1 MPDAAQPAVAET
13 DAMNFADSAKA
24 SCMRKAET
32 FLPTASR
39 DNNASNS
46 SNASNAELSFKN
58 WGYRH
63 ASRRNFAVRGL
74 NLTIHAGQRVLLLGA
89 SGIGKSTIL
98 SGAAGLIGNDVV
110 AKNSLESSAIHSS
123 SSSSSSSSNSA
134 HNMVSAKSQQAVLV
148 EDADG
153 GVSEGCVLVDGIPV
167 RKARGRVGLVLQD
180 PDAQA
185 IFQRLGDNV
194 AFGPENMNVPRSEIW
209 DRVRESL
216 KKVGLDGLQLHRA
229 TAHLSG
235 GQLQRL
241 ALAGALAMQPS
252 VLLLDEPTAN
262 LDPDG
267 TQQIVGAVRAV
278 LDSTRATMVL
288 VEHHAEPWIDMIDR
302 VVVLGLEN
310 AQSTLAA
317 NDSPANKTSESASFA
332 NNLDTVHDDDIA
344 RADSSR
350 TVIVADGT
358 PDEVFTRT
366 DLDFEDLG
374 IWLPERYKRNAKSSE
389 SKSSENK
396 SSESTESSEKY
407 YENCDPAE
415 GCGEVLLSTRDLAI
429 SHNSEPIAKHINLEF
444 KAGQITALVGA
455 NGAGKSTLSL
465 TLAGLLPAVS
475 GEVVASDALAEGT
488 NGTDPMKWKSPDLA
502 KRISYVFQ
510 NPEHQFACG
519 SVLDEVMLGPLRTGV
534 SADEARAKAEELLKR
549 FRLARYA
556 KANPY
561 TLSGGEKRRLTVAAS
576 LAAAPRVLILDEPTF
591 GQDRKTWLQI
601 IRLIA
606 SLRSDGVS
614 IIVVTHDRELVEALG
629 ARLVELVADTEV
641 SKNANK
647 SKNANESKNA
657 NKSGEDFASI
667 VDSDAVS
674 GELVADASQK
684 TRVSGEHKSSA
695 ALSAT
700 TSATEISRIKVSA
713 VNNRNEEAKLSS
725 RSPLLASMNPVFRIF
740 GAFIASIPLLFTLDC
755 VSASI
760 ALLLEFVI
768 FACIKLPPWRVIRL
782 SWPVWV
788 GAPTSALTVLLYG
801 KSGGNTWFQWWL
813 MHATDRSAM
822 LAVATSLRILAIG
835 IPAIVTVIGM
845 DATDLADAFSQV
857 LHLPDRFVYGGL
869 AGIRLFGVLQ
879 DDWAALT
886 ASRRSRGL
894 GDEHRVRAFF
904 PQSFALLVLSIRRS
918 TTLATAMEARGFGG
932 VGARSHARV
941 SSVHARDWWF
951 LVVCT
956 LVPSVA
962 VAAALYFGTFAFL
975 GGA

>member
-1 MPDAAQPAVAET
+1 MPDAVKSQE
-13 DAMNFADSAKA
+13 S
-24 SCMRKAET
+24 ET
-32 FLPTASR
+32 FLPSASS
-39 DNNASNS
+39 DCNSDSSANNANK
-46 SNASNAELSFKN
+46 ASKANNAELRFEH

-63 ASRRNFAVRGL
+63 ASRRAFAVRGL
-74 NLTIHAGQRVLLLGA
+74 DLTIKAGQRVLLLGA

-98 SGAAGLIGNDVV
+98 SGAAGLIGNDFV
-110 AKNSLESSAIHSS
+110 AKNSAKDSVE
-123 SSSSSSSSNSA
+123 NSED
-134 HNMVSAKSQQAVLV
+134 SAKSQQTTLV

-153 GVSEGCVLVDGIPV
+153 GVSEGCVLVDGVPV
-167 RKARGRVGLVLQD
+167 RRARGRVGLVLQD

-194 AFGPENMNVPRSEIW
+194 AFGPENMNVPRGEIW
-209 DRVRESL
+209 DRVRKSL
-216 KKVGLDGLQLHRA
+216 KEVGLDGLQLHRS
-229 TAHLSG
+229 TSHLSG
-235 GQLQRL
+235 GQMQRL

-278 LDSTRATMVL
+278 LDSTHATMVL

-310 AQSTLAA
+310 DEAA
-317 NDSPANKTSESASFA
+317 NGKDANGETVHSE
-332 NNLDTVHDDDIA
+332 TVHDDDIA
-344 RADSSR
+344 RAASSR

-358 PDEVFTRT
+358 PDEVFNRT

-374 IWLPERYKRNAKSSE
+374 IWLPERYKKNVKSSANE
-389 SKSSENK
+389 SFVINSSANA
-396 SSESTESSEKY
+396 ESSEKY
-407 YENCDPAE
+407 YENCNPAE
-415 GCGEVLLSTRDLAI
+415 GYGEVLLSTKDLAI
-429 SHNSEPIAKHINLEF
+429 SHNSEPIARHINLEF

-475 GEVVASDALAEGT
+475 GEVVASDALAQGA

-534 SADEARAKAEELLKR
+534 SADEARAKAQELLKR

-606 SLRSDGVS
+606 SLRSGGVS

-629 ARLVELVADTEV
+629 ARLVELVPDAKAEAAEMSAAEASAFEAKSTE
-641 SKNANK
+641 
-647 SKNANESKNA
+647 
-657 NKSGEDFASI
+657 
-667 VDSDAVS
+667 
-674 GELVADASQK
+674 
-684 TRVSGEHKSSA
+684 

-700 TSATEISRIKVSA
+700 TGATDISRIKVSA
-713 VNNRNEEAKLSS
+713 VNNRDEEAKLSS
-725 RSPLLASMNPVFRIF
+725 KSPLLASINPVFRIF
-740 GAFIASIPLLFTLDC
+740 GAFAASIPLLFTLDC
-755 VSASI
+755 VSASV

-835 IPAIVTVIGM
+835 VPSIVMVIGL

-894 GDEHRVRAFF
+894 GDERRVRAFF

-941 SSVHARDWWF
+941 SRVRARDWWIF
-951 LVVCT
+951 AVCAI
-956 LVPSVA
+956 VPSVA

>member
-1 MPDAAQPAVAET
+1 MPDAAKSQE
-13 DAMNFADSAKA
+13 S
-24 SCMRKAET
+24 ET
-32 FLPTASR
+32 FLPSASC
-39 DNNASNS
+39 DCKSASNANKT
-46 SNASNAELSFKN
+46 SNASNANKASNAELRFEH

-63 ASRRNFAVRGL
+63 ASRRAFAVRGL
-74 NLTIHAGQRVLLLGA
+74 DLTIKAGQRVLLLGA

-98 SGAAGLIGNDVV
+98 SGAAGLIGSDFV
-110 AKNSLESSAIHSS
+110 AKDSAKSAKSAKDNATKSSAKSENTSVNSS
-123 SSSSSSSSNSA
+123 DTFNSSDISDTSDT
-134 HNMVSAKSQQAVLV
+134 SAKSQQTTLV

-153 GVSEGCVLVDGIPV
+153 GVSEGHVLVDGVPV
-167 RKARGRVGLVLQD
+167 RRARGKVGLVLQD

-209 DRVRESL
+209 ERVRKSL
-216 KKVGLDGLQLHRA
+216 KEVGLDGLQLHRE

-288 VEHHAEPWIDMIDR
+288 VEHHAEPWIEMIDR

-310 AQSTLAA
+310 
-317 NDSPANKTSESASFA
+317 DEDASRK
-332 NNLDTVHDDDIA
+332 DVSGETVHDDDIA
-344 RADSSR
+344 RAASSR

-358 PDEVFTRT
+358 PDEVFNRT

-374 IWLPERYKRNAKSSE
+374 IWLPERYKKNVKSSAKSSADTSSESKSSAKSSE
-389 SKSSENK
+389 SKSSENC
-396 SSESTESSEKY
+396 
-407 YENCDPAE
+407 NPAE
-415 GCGEVLLSTRDLAI
+415 GYGEILLSTKDLAI
-429 SHNSEPIAKHINLEF
+429 SHSSEPIAQHINLEF
-444 KAGQITALVGA
+444 RAGQITALVGA
-455 NGAGKSTLSL
+455 NGTGKSTLSL

-475 GEVVASDALAEGT
+475 GEVVASEALAEGA

-534 SADEARAKAEELLKR
+534 PEDAARAKAQELLKR

-606 SLRSDGVS
+606 SLRSEGVS
-614 IIVVTHDRELVEALG
+614 IIVVTHDRELVDALG
-629 ARLVELVADTEV
+629 ARLVELVPDAKTEGAEGVGAAEAAEAETEV
-641 SKNANK
+641 RA
-647 SKNANESKNA
+647 ES
-657 NKSGEDFASI
+657 SETT
-667 VDSDAVS
+667 
-674 GELVADASQK
+674 E
-684 TRVSGEHKSSA
+684 

-700 TSATEISRIKVSA
+700 TSATDISRIKVSA
-713 VNNRNEEAKLSS
+713 VNNRREDAKLSS
-725 RSPLLASMNPVFRIF
+725 HSPLLASMNPVFRIF
-740 GAFIASIPLLFTLDC
+740 GAFVASIPLIFTLDC
-755 VSASI
+755 LSASV
-760 ALLLEFVI
+760 ALVLEFAI
-768 FACIKLPPWRVIRL
+768 FACIKLMPLRVIRL

-813 MHATDRSAM
+813 MHATDRSAV
-822 LAVATSLRILAIG
+822 LAVATALRILAIG
-835 IPAIVTVIGM
+835 IPAIVMVIGM

-941 SSVHARDWWF
+941 SSVHARDWWV
-951 LVVCT
+951 LVVCAI
-956 LVPSVA
+956 VPLASVA
-962 VAAALYFGTFAFL
+962 SALYFGTFAFL

>member
-1 MPDAAQPAVAET
+1 MPDAVKSQE
-13 DAMNFADSAKA
+13 S
-24 SCMRKAET
+24 ET
-32 FLPTASR
+32 FLPSASS
-39 DNNASNS
+39 DCNS
-46 SNASNAELSFKN
+46 DSSANSAISNASDSANKANNAELRFEH

-63 ASRRNFAVRGL
+63 ASRRAFAVRGL
-74 NLTIHAGQRVLLLGA
+74 DLTIKAGERVLLLGA

-98 SGAAGLIGNDVV
+98 SGAAGLIGNDFVTKNS
-110 AKNSLESSAIHSS
+110 AKNSADSAD
-123 SSSSSSSSNSA
+123 SA
-134 HNMVSAKSQQAVLV
+134 KNSAKSQQTTLV

-153 GVSEGCVLVDGIPV
+153 GVSEGRVLVDGVPV
-167 RKARGRVGLVLQD
+167 RRARGKVGLVLQD

-194 AFGPENMNVPRSEIW
+194 AFGPENMNVPREEIW

-216 KKVGLDGLQLHRA
+216 KKVGLDGLQLHRS
-229 TAHLSG
+229 TSHLSG
-235 GQLQRL
+235 GQMQRL

-310 AQSTLAA
+310 DEAA
-317 NDSPANKTSESASFA
+317 NGNANGNANGKDANSE
-332 NNLDTVHDDDIA
+332 TVHDDDIA
-344 RADSSR
+344 RAASSR

-358 PDEVFTRT
+358 PDDVFNRT

-374 IWLPERYKRNAKSSE
+374 IWLPERYKKNVKSSE
-389 SKSSENK
+389 SKSSENCNP
-396 SSESTESSEKY
+396 SEGY
-407 YENCDPAE
+407 
-415 GCGEVLLSTRDLAI
+415 GEVLLSTKDLAI
-429 SHNSEPIAKHINLEF
+429 SHSNEPIARHINLEF
-444 KAGQITALVGA
+444 RAGQITALVGA
-455 NGAGKSTLSL
+455 NGTGKSTLSL

-475 GEVVASDALAEGT
+475 GEVVASEALAKGA
-488 NGTDPMKWKSPDLA
+488 NGANPMKWKSPDLA

-534 SADEARAKAEELLKR
+534 PADEARAKAQELLKR

-556 KANPY
+556 NANPY

-606 SLRSDGVS
+606 SLRGEGVS
-614 IIVVTHDRELVEALG
+614 IIVVTHDRELVEALD
-629 ARLVELVADTEV
+629 ARLVELVPDAKTEGAEGAEGAESEV
-641 SKNANK
+641 STEGEVSAG
-647 SKNANESKNA
+647 AAES
-657 NKSGEDFASI
+657 SE
-667 VDSDAVS
+667 
-674 GELVADASQK
+674 
-684 TRVSGEHKSSA
+684 SSESPESSE

-700 TSATEISRIKVSA
+700 TGATDISQIKVSA
-713 VNNRNEEAKLSS
+713 VNNRSEKQKLSS
-725 RSPLLASMNPVFRIF
+725 RSPLIASMNPVFRIF
-740 GAFIASIPLLFTLDC
+740 GAFAASIPLIFTLDC
-755 VSASI
+755 VSASV
-760 ALLLEFVI
+760 ALVLEFAI
-768 FACIKLPPWRVIRL
+768 FACIKLTPWRVIYL

-822 LAVATSLRILAIG
+822 LAVATALRILAIG
-835 IPAIVTVIGM
+835 IPSIVMVIGM

-941 SSVHARDWWF
+941 SSVHARDWWIF
-951 LVVCT
+951 AVC
-956 LVPSVA
+956 LIVPLIA
-962 VAAALYFGTFAFL
+962 VASALYFGTFAFL

>member
-1 MPDAAQPAVAET
+1 MPDAAQPAVDKAFT
-13 DAMNFADSAKA
+13 ADATYSQQ
-24 SCMRKAET
+24 AET
-32 FLPTASR
+32 FLPIDSR
-39 DNNASNS
+39 DNNAG
-46 SNASNAELSFKN
+46 NASNAGNAELCFEN

-63 ASRRNFAVRGL
+63 ASRHNFAVRGL
-74 NLTIHAGQRVLLLGA
+74 NLTIQAGQRVLLLGA

-98 SGAAGLIGNDVV
+98 SGAAGLIGNDV
-110 AKNSLESSAIHSS
+110 ARKGNAT
-123 SSSSSSSSNSA
+123 
-134 HNMVSAKSQQAVLV
+134 LV

-153 GVSEGCVLVDGIPV
+153 GVSEGRVLVDGVSV
-167 RKARGRVGLVLQD
+167 RKARGRVGMVLQD

-194 AFGPENMNVPRSEIW
+194 AFGPENMNVPRDEIW

-216 KKVGLDGLQLHRA
+216 EKVGLDGLQLHRA

-267 TQQIVGAVRAV
+267 TRQIVGAVRAV

-302 VVVLGLEN
+302 VVVLGL
-310 AQSTLAA
+310 
-317 NDSPANKTSESASFA
+317 DGESVA
-332 NNLDTVHDDDIA
+332 NNETSRDETSRDETVHDDDIA
-344 RADSSR
+344 RAASSR

-358 PDEVFTRT
+358 PDEVFTRA

-374 IWLPERYKRNAKSSE
+374 IWLPERYKKNVKSSANE
-389 SKSSENK
+389 SSVSNSSVSN
-396 SSESTESSEKY
+396 SSANAESSEKY

-415 GCGEVLLSTRDLAI
+415 GYGEVLLSTKDLAI
-429 SHNSEPIAKHINLEF
+429 SHNSEPIARHINLEF

-475 GEVVASDALAEGT
+475 GEVVASDALTQGA

-534 SADEARAKAEELLKR
+534 SADEARAKAQELLKR

-606 SLRSDGVS
+606 SLRSEGVS

-629 ARLVELVADTEV
+629 ARLVELVPE
-641 SKNANK
+641 
-647 SKNANESKNA
+647 
-657 NKSGEDFASI
+657 SGEGKSAATSAADASPA
-667 VDSDAVS
+667 DAS
-674 GELVADASQK
+674 PADASSAVADA
-684 TRVSGEHKSSA
+684 ESSA
-695 ALSAT
+695 FSESSEAISAT
-700 TSATEISRIKVSA
+700 TDATNISRIKVSA

-725 RSPLLASMNPVFRIF
+725 RSPLLASLNPVYRIF
-740 GAFIASIPLLFTLDC
+740 GAFIVSMPLMFTLDC
-755 VSASI
+755 LSASV
-760 ALLLEFVI
+760 ALVLEFAI
-768 FACIKLPPWRVIRL
+768 FACIKLTPWRVIRL

-813 MHATDRSAM
+813 MHATDRSAL

-835 IPAIVTVIGM
+835 IPAIVTVIGL

-894 GDEHRVRAFF
+894 GDERRLRAFF

-918 TTLATAMEARGFGG
+918 TTLAVAMEARGFGG
-932 VGARSHARV
+932 AGARSHARV
-941 SSVHARDWWF
+941 SRVHVRDWLF
-951 LVVCT
+951 LVVCA
-956 LVPSVA
+956 LVPLVA

>member
-1 MPDAAQPAVAET
+1 MPDAAQPAVDKAFT
-13 DAMNFADSAKA
+13 ADATYSQQ
-24 SCMRKAET
+24 AET
-32 FLPTASR
+32 FLPTDSR
-39 DNNASNS
+39 DNNAGNAG
-46 SNASNAELSFKN
+46 NASNAGNAELRFEN

-63 ASRRNFAVRGL
+63 ASRHNFAVRGL
-74 NLTIHAGQRVLLLGA
+74 NLTIQAGQRVLLLGA

-98 SGAAGLIGNDVV
+98 SGAAGLIGNDV
-110 AKNSLESSAIHSS
+110 ARKGNAT
-123 SSSSSSSSNSA
+123 
-134 HNMVSAKSQQAVLV
+134 LV

-153 GVSEGCVLVDGIPV
+153 GVSEGRVLVDGVSV
-167 RKARGRVGLVLQD
+167 RKARGRVGMVLQD

-194 AFGPENMNVPRSEIW
+194 AFGPENMNVPRGEIW

-216 KKVGLDGLQLHRA
+216 EKVGLDGLQLHRA

-267 TQQIVGAVRAV
+267 TRQIVGAVRAV

-302 VVVLGLEN
+302 VVVLGLDGEGV
-310 AQSTLAA
+310 
-317 NDSPANKTSESASFA
+317 A
-332 NNLDTVHDDDIA
+332 NNETSRDETSRDETVHDDDIA
-344 RADSSR
+344 RAASSR

-358 PDEVFTRT
+358 PDEVFTRA

-374 IWLPERYKRNAKSSE
+374 IWLPERYKKNVKSSANE
-389 SKSSENK
+389 SSASNSSVSKSSVSN
-396 SSESTESSEKY
+396 SSANAESSEKY

-415 GCGEVLLSTRDLAI
+415 GYGEVLLSTKDLAI
-429 SHNSEPIAKHINLEF
+429 SHNDTPIAQHINLEF

-465 TLAGLLPAVS
+465 TLAGLLPAVG
-475 GEVVASDALAEGT
+475 GEVVAGEELAKGA

-534 SADEARAKAEELLKR
+534 PASEARAKAEELLKR
-549 FRLARYA
+549 FRLDRYA

-591 GQDRKTWLQI
+591 GQDHKTWLQI

-606 SLRSDGVS
+606 SLRSEGVS

-629 ARLVELVADTEV
+629 ARLVELVPE
-641 SKNANK
+641 
-647 SKNANESKNA
+647 
-657 NKSGEDFASI
+657 SGEGKSAATSAADASPA
-667 VDSDAVS
+667 DAS
-674 GELVADASQK
+674 SAVADA
-684 TRVSGEHKSSA
+684 ESSA
-695 ALSAT
+695 FSESSEAISAT
-700 TSATEISRIKVSA
+700 TDATNISRIKVSA

-725 RSPLLASMNPVFRIF
+725 RSPLLASLNPVYRIF
-740 GAFIASIPLLFTLDC
+740 GAFIVSMPLMFTLDC
-755 VSASI
+755 LSASV
-760 ALLLEFVI
+760 ALVLEFAI
-768 FACIKLPPWRVIRL
+768 FACIKLTPLRVIRL

-813 MHATDRSAM
+813 MHATDRSAL

-835 IPAIVTVIGM
+835 IPAIVTVIGL

-894 GDEHRVRAFF
+894 GDERRLRAFF

-918 TTLATAMEARGFGG
+918 TTLAVAMEARGFGG
-932 VGARSHARV
+932 AGARSHARV
-941 SSVHARDWWF
+941 SRVHVRDWLF
-951 LVVCT
+951 LVVCA
-956 LVPSVA
+956 LVPLVA

>member
-1 MPDAAQPAVAET
+1 MPDAVKSQE
-13 DAMNFADSAKA
+13 S
-24 SCMRKAET
+24 ET
-32 FLPTASR
+32 FLPSASS
-39 DNNASNS
+39 DCNSDSSANNANK
-46 SNASNAELSFKN
+46 ASKANNAELRFEH

-63 ASRRNFAVRGL
+63 ASRRAFAVRGL
-74 NLTIHAGQRVLLLGA
+74 DLTIKAGQRVLLLGA

-98 SGAAGLIGNDVV
+98 SGAAGLIGNDFV
-110 AKNSLESSAIHSS
+110 AKNSAKDSVE
-123 SSSSSSSSNSA
+123 NSED
-134 HNMVSAKSQQAVLV
+134 SAKSQQTTLV

-153 GVSEGCVLVDGIPV
+153 GVSEGCVLVDGVPV
-167 RKARGRVGLVLQD
+167 RRARGRVGLVLQD

-194 AFGPENMNVPRSEIW
+194 AFGPENMNVPRGEIW
-209 DRVRESL
+209 DRVRKSL
-216 KKVGLDGLQLHRA
+216 KEVGLDGLQLHRS
-229 TAHLSG
+229 TSHLSG
-235 GQLQRL
+235 GQMQRL

-278 LDSTRATMVL
+278 LDSTHATMVL

-310 AQSTLAA
+310 DEAA
-317 NDSPANKTSESASFA
+317 NGKDANGETVHSE
-332 NNLDTVHDDDIA
+332 TVHDDDIA
-344 RADSSR
+344 RAASSR

-358 PDEVFTRT
+358 PDEVFNRT

-374 IWLPERYKRNAKSSE
+374 IWLPERYKHNAKSSE
-389 SKSSENK
+389 KSSANAESPEN
-396 SSESTESSEKY
+396 SSASNSSVSNSSANAESSEKY
-407 YENCDPAE
+407 YENCNPAE
-415 GCGEVLLSTRDLAI
+415 GYGEVLLSTKDLAI
-429 SHNSEPIAKHINLEF
+429 SHNSEPIARHINLEF

-475 GEVVASDALAEGT
+475 GEVVASDALAQGA
-488 NGTDPMKWKSPDLA
+488 NGTDPMRWKSPDLA

-534 SADEARAKAEELLKR
+534 SADEARAKAQELLKR

-606 SLRSDGVS
+606 SLRSGGVS

-629 ARLVELVADTEV
+629 ARLVELVPDAKAEAAEM
-641 SKNANK
+641 SA
-647 SKNANESKNA
+647 AE
-657 NKSGEDFASI
+657 AS
-667 VDSDAVS
+667 
-674 GELVADASQK
+674 AS
-684 TRVSGEHKSSA
+684 E

-700 TSATEISRIKVSA
+700 TGATDISRIKVSA
-713 VNNRNEEAKLSS
+713 VNNRDEEAKLSS
-725 RSPLLASMNPVFRIF
+725 RSPLLASINPVFRIF
-740 GAFIASIPLLFTLDC
+740 GAFAASIPLLFTLDC
-755 VSASI
+755 VSASV

-788 GAPTSALTVLLYG
+788 GAPASALTVLLYG

-835 IPAIVTVIGM
+835 VPSIVMVIGL

-941 SSVHARDWWF
+941 SRVRARDWWIF
-951 LVVCT
+951 AVCAI
-956 LVPSVA
+956 VPSVA

>member
-1 MPDAAQPAVAET
+1 MPDATQSQE
-13 DAMNFADSAKA
+13 S
-24 SCMRKAET
+24 ET
-32 FLPTASR
+32 FLPTDLSDRKSISNASDASR
-39 DNNASNS
+39 ASDNA
-46 SNASNAELSFKN
+46 SNASNAELRFEN

-63 ASRRNFAVRGL
+63 ASRRAFAVRGL
-74 NLTIHAGQRVLLLGA
+74 DLTIKAGQRVLLLGA

-98 SGAAGLIGNDVV
+98 SGAAGLIGNDFV
-110 AKNSLESSAIHSS
+110 AKN
-123 SSSSSSSSNSA
+123 
-134 HNMVSAKSQQAVLV
+134 SAKSQQTTLV

-153 GVSEGCVLVDGIPV
+153 GVSEGCVLVNGVPV
-167 RKARGRVGLVLQD
+167 RRARGRVGLVLQD

-194 AFGPENMNVPRSEIW
+194 AFGPENMNVPRNEIW
-209 DRVRESL
+209 DRVRKSL
-216 KKVGLDGLQLHRA
+216 KEVGLDGLQLHRS
-229 TAHLSG
+229 TSHLSG
-235 GQLQRL
+235 GQMQRL

-278 LDSTRATMVL
+278 LDLTHATMVL

-310 AQSTLAA
+310 DEAA
-317 NDSPANKTSESASFA
+317 NGKAA
-332 NNLDTVHDDDIA
+332 NNETVHDDDIA
-344 RADSSR
+344 RVASSR

-358 PDEVFTRT
+358 PDEVFNRT

-374 IWLPERYKRNAKSSE
+374 IWLPERYKKNVKSSANE
-389 SKSSENK
+389 SSVSNSSANA
-396 SSESTESSEKY
+396 ESSEKY

-415 GCGEVLLSTRDLAI
+415 GYGEVLLSTKDLAI
-429 SHNSEPIAKHINLEF
+429 SHNSEPIARHINLEF

-475 GEVVASDALAEGT
+475 GEVVASDALAQGA

-534 SADEARAKAEELLKR
+534 SADEARAKAQELLKR

-606 SLRSDGVS
+606 SLRSEGVS

-629 ARLVELVADTEV
+629 ARLVELVPDAKAEAAEMSAAEMSAAEV
-641 SKNANK
+641 S
-647 SKNANESKNA
+647 
-657 NKSGEDFASI
+657 ASE
-667 VDSDAVS
+667 V
-674 GELVADASQK
+674 
-684 TRVSGEHKSSA
+684 KSSE

-700 TSATEISRIKVSA
+700 TGATDISRIKVSA
-713 VNNRNEEAKLSS
+713 VNNRDEEAKLSS
-725 RSPLLASMNPVFRIF
+725 KSPLLASINPVFRIF
-740 GAFIASIPLLFTLDC
+740 GAFAASIPLFFTLDC
-755 VSASI
+755 VSASV

-835 IPAIVTVIGM
+835 VPSIVMVIGL

-932 VGARSHARV
+932 IGARSHARV
-941 SSVHARDWWF
+941 SRVRARDWWIF
-951 LVVCT
+951 AVCAI
-956 LVPSVA
+956 VPSVA
-962 VAAALYFGTFAFL
+962 VVAALYFGTFAFL

>member
-1 MPDAAQPAVAET
+1 MPDAAQPAVDKAFT
-13 DAMNFADSAKA
+13 ADATYSQQ
-24 SCMRKAET
+24 AET
-32 FLPTASR
+32 FLPTDSR
-39 DNNASNS
+39 DNNAGNAG
-46 SNASNAELSFKN
+46 NASNAGNAELRFEN

-63 ASRRNFAVRGL
+63 ASRHNFAVRGL
-74 NLTIHAGQRVLLLGA
+74 NLTIQAGQRVLLLGA

-98 SGAAGLIGNDVV
+98 SGAAGLIGNDV
-110 AKNSLESSAIHSS
+110 ARKGNAT
-123 SSSSSSSSNSA
+123 
-134 HNMVSAKSQQAVLV
+134 LV

-153 GVSEGCVLVDGIPV
+153 GVSEGRVLVDGVSV
-167 RKARGRVGLVLQD
+167 RKARGRVGMVLQD

-194 AFGPENMNVPRSEIW
+194 AFGPENMNVPRDEIW

-216 KKVGLDGLQLHRA
+216 EKVGLDGLQLHRA

-267 TQQIVGAVRAV
+267 TRQIVGAVRAV

-302 VVVLGLEN
+302 VVVLGL
-310 AQSTLAA
+310 
-317 NDSPANKTSESASFA
+317 DGESVA
-332 NNLDTVHDDDIA
+332 NNETSRDETVHDDDIA
-344 RADSSR
+344 RAASSH

-358 PDEVFTRT
+358 PDEVFTRA

-374 IWLPERYKRNAKSSE
+374 IWLPERYKKNVKSSANE
-389 SKSSENK
+389 SSASNSSVSN
-396 SSESTESSEKY
+396 SSANAESSEKY

-415 GCGEVLLSTRDLAI
+415 GYGEVLLSTKDLAI
-429 SHNSEPIAKHINLEF
+429 SHNDTPIAQHINLEF

-465 TLAGLLPAVS
+465 TLAGLLPAVG
-475 GEVVASDALAEGT
+475 GEVVAGEELAKGA

-534 SADEARAKAEELLKR
+534 PASEARVKAEELLKR
-549 FRLARYA
+549 FRLDRYA

-591 GQDRKTWLQI
+591 GQDHKTWLQI

-606 SLRSDGVS
+606 SLRSEGVS

-629 ARLVELVADTEV
+629 ARLVELVPE
-641 SKNANK
+641 
-647 SKNANESKNA
+647 
-657 NKSGEDFASI
+657 SGEGKSAATSAADASPA
-667 VDSDAVS
+667 DAS
-674 GELVADASQK
+674 SAVADA
-684 TRVSGEHKSSA
+684 ESSA
-695 ALSAT
+695 FSESSEAISAT
-700 TSATEISRIKVSA
+700 TDATDISRIKVST

-725 RSPLLASMNPVFRIF
+725 RSPLLASLNPVYRIF
-740 GAFIASIPLLFTLDC
+740 GAFIVSMPLMFTLDC
-755 VSASI
+755 LSASV
-760 ALLLEFVI
+760 ALVLEFAI
-768 FACIKLPPWRVIRL
+768 FACIKLTPLRVIRL

-813 MHATDRSAM
+813 MHATDRSAL

-835 IPAIVTVIGM
+835 IPAIVTVIGL

-894 GDEHRVRAFF
+894 GDERRLRAFF

-918 TTLATAMEARGFGG
+918 TTLAVAMEARGFGG
-932 VGARSHARV
+932 AGARSHARV
-941 SSVHARDWWF
+941 SRVHVRDWLF
-951 LVVCT
+951 LVACA
-956 LVPSVA
+956 LVPLVA

>member
-1 MPDAAQPAVAET
+1 MPDATQSQE
-13 DAMNFADSAKA
+13 S
-24 SCMRKAET
+24 ET
-32 FLPTASR
+32 FLPTDLSDRKSISNASDASR
-39 DNNASNS
+39 ASDNA
-46 SNASNAELSFKN
+46 SNASNAELRFEN

-63 ASRRNFAVRGL
+63 ASRRAFAVRGL
-74 NLTIHAGQRVLLLGA
+74 DLTIKAGQRVLLLGA

-98 SGAAGLIGNDVV
+98 SGAAGLIGNDFV
-110 AKNSLESSAIHSS
+110 AKN
-123 SSSSSSSSNSA
+123 
-134 HNMVSAKSQQAVLV
+134 SAKSQQTTLV

-153 GVSEGCVLVDGIPV
+153 GVSEGCVLVDGVPV
-167 RKARGRVGLVLQD
+167 RRARGRVGLVLQD

-194 AFGPENMNVPRSEIW
+194 AFGPENMNVPRNEIW
-209 DRVRESL
+209 DRVRKSL
-216 KKVGLDGLQLHRA
+216 KEVGLDGLQLHRS
-229 TAHLSG
+229 TSHLSG
-235 GQLQRL
+235 GQMQRL

-278 LDSTRATMVL
+278 LDLTHATMVL

-310 AQSTLAA
+310 DEAA
-317 NDSPANKTSESASFA
+317 NGKAA
-332 NNLDTVHDDDIA
+332 NNETVHDDDIA
-344 RADSSR
+344 RVASSR

-358 PDEVFTRT
+358 PDEVFNRT

-374 IWLPERYKRNAKSSE
+374 IWLPERYKKNVKSSANE
-389 SKSSENK
+389 SSVSNSSANA
-396 SSESTESSEKY
+396 ESSEKY

-415 GCGEVLLSTRDLAI
+415 GYGEVLLSTKDLAI
-429 SHNSEPIAKHINLEF
+429 SHNSEPIARHINLEF

-475 GEVVASDALAEGT
+475 GEVVSSDALAQGA

-510 NPEHQFACG
+510 NPEHQFACR

-556 KANPY
+556 NANPY

-591 GQDRKTWLQI
+591 GQDHKTWLQI

-606 SLRSDGVS
+606 SLRSEGVS

-629 ARLVELVADTEV
+629 ARLVELVPDVKAEDAEV
-641 SKNANK
+641 SA
-647 SKNANESKNA
+647 AEA
-657 NKSGEDFASI
+657 AGSGASAAEVGTAED
-667 VDSDAVS
+667 V
-674 GELVADASQK
+674 E
-684 TRVSGEHKSSA
+684 TKSSEA
-695 ALSAT
+695 KSSEALSAT
-700 TSATEISRIKVSA
+700 TGATDISRIKVSA
-713 VNNRNEEAKLSS
+713 VNNRDEEAKLSS
-725 RSPLLASMNPVFRIF
+725 KSPLLASINPVFRIF
-740 GAFIASIPLLFTLDC
+740 GAFAVSIPLLFTLDC
-755 VSASI
+755 VSASV

-835 IPAIVTVIGM
+835 VPSIVMVIGL

-941 SSVHARDWWF
+941 SRVRARDWWIF
-951 LVVCT
+951 AVCAI
-956 LVPSVA
+956 VPSVA
-962 VAAALYFGTFAFL
+962 VVAALYFGTFAFL

>member
-1 MPDAAQPAVAET
+1 MPDAVKSQE
-13 DAMNFADSAKA
+13 S
-24 SCMRKAET
+24 ET
-32 FLPTASR
+32 FLPSASS
-39 DNNASNS
+39 DCNSDSSANNANK
-46 SNASNAELSFKN
+46 ASKANNAELRFEH

-63 ASRRNFAVRGL
+63 ASRRAFAVRGL
-74 NLTIHAGQRVLLLGA
+74 DLTIKAGQRVLLLGA

-98 SGAAGLIGNDVV
+98 SGAAGLIGNDFV
-110 AKNSLESSAIHSS
+110 AKNSAKDSVE
-123 SSSSSSSSNSA
+123 NSED
-134 HNMVSAKSQQAVLV
+134 SAKSQQTTLV

-153 GVSEGCVLVDGIPV
+153 GVSEGCVLVDGVPV
-167 RKARGRVGLVLQD
+167 RRARGRVGLVLQD

-194 AFGPENMNVPRSEIW
+194 AFGPENMNVPRGEIW
-209 DRVRESL
+209 DRVRKSL
-216 KKVGLDGLQLHRA
+216 KEVGLDGLQLHRS
-229 TAHLSG
+229 TSHLSG
-235 GQLQRL
+235 GQMQRL

-278 LDSTRATMVL
+278 LDSTHATMVL

-310 AQSTLAA
+310 DEAA
-317 NDSPANKTSESASFA
+317 NGKDANGETVHSETVHSE
-332 NNLDTVHDDDIA
+332 TVHDDDIA
-344 RADSSR
+344 RAASSR

-358 PDEVFTRT
+358 PDEVFNRT

-374 IWLPERYKRNAKSSE
+374 IWLPERYKHNAKSSE
-389 SKSSENK
+389 KSSANAESPEN
-396 SSESTESSEKY
+396 SSASNSSVSNSSANAESSEKY
-407 YENCDPAE
+407 YENCNPAE
-415 GCGEVLLSTRDLAI
+415 GYGEVLLSTKDLAI
-429 SHNSEPIAKHINLEF
+429 SHNSEPIARHINLEF

-475 GEVVASDALAEGT
+475 GEVVASDALAQGA
-488 NGTDPMKWKSPDLA
+488 NGTDPMRWKSPDLA

-534 SADEARAKAEELLKR
+534 SADEARAKAQELLKR

-606 SLRSDGVS
+606 SLRSGGVS

-629 ARLVELVADTEV
+629 ARLVELVPDAKAEAAEMSAAEMSAAEAKSTE
-641 SKNANK
+641 
-647 SKNANESKNA
+647 
-657 NKSGEDFASI
+657 
-667 VDSDAVS
+667 
-674 GELVADASQK
+674 
-684 TRVSGEHKSSA
+684 

-700 TSATEISRIKVSA
+700 TGATDISRIKVSA
-713 VNNRNEEAKLSS
+713 VNNRDEEAKLSS
-725 RSPLLASMNPVFRIF
+725 KSPLLASINPVFRIF
-740 GAFIASIPLLFTLDC
+740 GAFAASIPLLFTLDC
-755 VSASI
+755 VSASV

-768 FACIKLPPWRVIRL
+768 FVCIKLPPWRVIRL

-835 IPAIVTVIGM
+835 VPSIVMVIGL

-941 SSVHARDWWF
+941 SRVRARDWWIF
-951 LVVCT
+951 AVCAI
-956 LVPSVA
+956 VPSVA

>member
-1 MPDAAQPAVAET
+1 MPDATQSQE
-13 DAMNFADSAKA
+13 S
-24 SCMRKAET
+24 ET
-32 FLPTASR
+32 FLPTDLSDRKSISNASDANKTSDASDASR
-39 DNNASNS
+39 ASNNA
-46 SNASNAELSFKN
+46 SNASNAELRFEN

-63 ASRRNFAVRGL
+63 ASRRAFAVRGL
-74 NLTIHAGQRVLLLGA
+74 DLTIKAGQRVLLLGA

-98 SGAAGLIGNDVV
+98 SGAAGLIGNDFV
-110 AKNSLESSAIHSS
+110 AKNGAKNGAKDSAKNSSAKNSS
-123 SSSSSSSSNSA
+123 AKNSED
-134 HNMVSAKSQQAVLV
+134 SAKSQQTTLV

-153 GVSEGCVLVDGIPV
+153 GVSEGCVLVDGVPV
-167 RKARGRVGLVLQD
+167 RRARGRVGLVLQD

-194 AFGPENMNVPRSEIW
+194 AFGPENMNVPRNEIW
-209 DRVRESL
+209 DRVRKSL
-216 KKVGLDGLQLHRA
+216 KEVGLDGLQLHRS
-229 TAHLSG
+229 TSHLSG
-235 GQLQRL
+235 GQMQRL

-278 LDSTRATMVL
+278 LDSTHATMVL

-310 AQSTLAA
+310 DEAASGKAA
-317 NDSPANKTSESASFA
+317 NNETSRDETSRDETVQSE
-332 NNLDTVHDDDIA
+332 TVHDDDIA
-344 RADSSR
+344 RAASSR

-358 PDEVFTRT
+358 PDDVFNRT

-374 IWLPERYKRNAKSSE
+374 IWLPERYKKNVKSSANE
-389 SKSSENK
+389 SSASNSSANA
-396 SSESTESSEKY
+396 ESSEKY
-407 YENCDPAE
+407 YENCDPTE
-415 GCGEVLLSTRDLAI
+415 GYGEVLLSTKDLAI
-429 SHNSEPIAKHINLEF
+429 SHRSEPIARHINLEF

-475 GEVVASDALAEGT
+475 GEVVASDALAQGA

-556 KANPY
+556 NANPY

-591 GQDRKTWLQI
+591 GQDHKTWLQI
-601 IRLIA
+601 ISLIA
-606 SLRSDGVS
+606 SLRSEGVS

-629 ARLVELVADTEV
+629 ARLVELVPDAKAEDAEDAGSGASAAEV
-641 SKNANK
+641 GTAE
-647 SKNANESKNA
+647 AAEVES
-657 NKSGEDFASI
+657 SE
-667 VDSDAVS
+667 
-674 GELVADASQK
+674 
-684 TRVSGEHKSSA
+684 TKSSE

-700 TSATEISRIKVSA
+700 TGATDISRIKVSA
-713 VNNRNEEAKLSS
+713 VNNRDEEAKLSS
-725 RSPLLASMNPVFRIF
+725 KSPLLASINPVFRIF
-740 GAFIASIPLLFTLDC
+740 GAFAASIPLLFTLDC
-755 VSASI
+755 VSASV

-835 IPAIVTVIGM
+835 VPSIVMVIGL

-941 SSVHARDWWF
+941 SRVRARDWWIF
-951 LVVCT
+951 AVCAI
-956 LVPSVA
+956 VPSVA
-962 VAAALYFGTFAFL
+962 VVAALYFGTFAFL
-975 GGA
+975 GGE

>member
-1 MPDAAQPAVAET
+1 MPDAAKPAVAFGASAEFT
-13 DAMNFADSAKA
+13 ASASDAKNATGVAAVTESIGSQVGSGIDAKVG
-24 SCMRKAET
+24 SQKAET
-32 FLPTASR
+32 FLPTALSE
-39 DNNASNS
+39 DFCD
-46 SNASNAELSFKN
+46 SNAGEAASHSGSSAASDAARAAKSPAAAKVISKSADASKTTNAELRFEN

-63 ASRRNFAVRGL
+63 ASRRAFAVRGL
-74 NLTIHAGQRVLLLGA
+74 DLTIKAGQRVLLLGA

-98 SGAAGLIGNDVV
+98 SGAAGLIGNDFV
-110 AKNSLESSAIHSS
+110 AKN
-123 SSSSSSSSNSA
+123 
-134 HNMVSAKSQQAVLV
+134 SAKSQQTTLI

-153 GVSEGCVLVDGIPV
+153 GVSEGCVLVDGVPV
-167 RKARGRVGLVLQD
+167 RRARGRVGLVLQD

-194 AFGPENMNVPRSEIW
+194 AFGPENMNVPRGEIW
-209 DRVRESL
+209 DRVRKSL
-216 KKVGLDGLQLHRA
+216 KEVGLDGLQLHRS
-229 TAHLSG
+229 TSHLSG
-235 GQLQRL
+235 GQMQRL

-267 TQQIVGAVRAV
+267 TQQIVGAVRTV
-278 LDSTRATMVL
+278 LDSTHATMVL

-310 AQSTLAA
+310 DEAASGKAA
-317 NDSPANKTSESASFA
+317 NNETSCDE
-332 NNLDTVHDDDIA
+332 TVHDNDIA
-344 RADSSR
+344 RAASSR

-358 PDEVFTRT
+358 PDEVFNRT

-374 IWLPERYKRNAKSSE
+374 IWLPERYKKNVKSSANE
-389 SKSSENK
+389 SSVSNSSANA
-396 SSESTESSEKY
+396 ESSEKY

-415 GCGEVLLSTRDLAI
+415 GYGEVLLSTKDLAI
-429 SHNSEPIAKHINLEF
+429 SHNSEPIARHINLEF

-475 GEVVASDALAEGT
+475 GEVVASDVLAQGA

-606 SLRSDGVS
+606 SLRSEGVS

-629 ARLVELVADTEV
+629 ARLVELVPDAKAEAAEASAAEV
-641 SKNANK
+641 
-647 SKNANESKNA
+647 ES
-657 NKSGEDFASI
+657 SE
-667 VDSDAVS
+667 
-674 GELVADASQK
+674 
-684 TRVSGEHKSSA
+684 

-700 TSATEISRIKVSA
+700 TGATDISRIKVSA
-713 VNNRNEEAKLSS
+713 VNNRDEEAKLSS
-725 RSPLLASMNPVFRIF
+725 RSPLLASINPVFRIF
-740 GAFIASIPLLFTLDC
+740 GAFAASIPLLFTLDC
-755 VSASI
+755 VSASV

-835 IPAIVTVIGM
+835 VPSIVMVIGL

-941 SSVHARDWWF
+941 SRVHARDWWIF
-951 LVVCT
+951 AVCAI
-956 LVPSVA
+956 VPSVA

>member
-1 MPDAAQPAVAET
+1 MPDATQSQE
-13 DAMNFADSAKA
+13 S
-24 SCMRKAET
+24 ET
-32 FLPTASR
+32 FLPTDLSDRKSISNASDASR
-39 DNNASNS
+39 ASDNA
-46 SNASNAELSFKN
+46 SNASNAELRFEN

-63 ASRRNFAVRGL
+63 ASRRAFAVRGL
-74 NLTIHAGQRVLLLGA
+74 DLTIKAGQRVLLLGA

-98 SGAAGLIGNDVV
+98 SGAAGLIGNDFV
-110 AKNSLESSAIHSS
+110 AKN
-123 SSSSSSSSNSA
+123 
-134 HNMVSAKSQQAVLV
+134 SAKSQQTTLV

-153 GVSEGCVLVDGIPV
+153 GVSEGCVLVDGVPV
-167 RKARGRVGLVLQD
+167 RRARGRVGLVLQD

-194 AFGPENMNVPRSEIW
+194 AFGPENMNVPRNEIW
-209 DRVRESL
+209 DRVRKSL
-216 KKVGLDGLQLHRA
+216 KEVGLDGLQLHRS
-229 TAHLSG
+229 TSHLSG
-235 GQLQRL
+235 GQMQRL

-267 TQQIVGAVRAV
+267 THQIVGAVRAV
-278 LDSTRATMVL
+278 LDSTHATMVL

-310 AQSTLAA
+310 DEAA
-317 NDSPANKTSESASFA
+317 NGKAA
-332 NNLDTVHDDDIA
+332 NNETVHDDDIA
-344 RADSSR
+344 RVASSR

-358 PDEVFTRT
+358 PDEVFNRT

-374 IWLPERYKRNAKSSE
+374 IWLPERYKKNVKSSANE
-389 SKSSENK
+389 SSVSNSSANA
-396 SSESTESSEKY
+396 ESSEKY

-415 GCGEVLLSTRDLAI
+415 GYGEVLLSTKDLAI
-429 SHNSEPIAKHINLEF
+429 SHNSEPIARHINLEF

-475 GEVVASDALAEGT
+475 GEVVASDALAQGA

-534 SADEARAKAEELLKR
+534 SADEARAKAQELLKR

-606 SLRSDGVS
+606 SLRSEGVS

-629 ARLVELVADTEV
+629 ARLVELVPDAKAEAAEMSAAEV
-641 SKNANK
+641 S
-647 SKNANESKNA
+647 
-657 NKSGEDFASI
+657 ASE
-667 VDSDAVS
+667 V
-674 GELVADASQK
+674 
-684 TRVSGEHKSSA
+684 KSSE

-700 TSATEISRIKVSA
+700 TGATDISRIKVSA
-713 VNNRNEEAKLSS
+713 VNNRDEEAKLSS
-725 RSPLLASMNPVFRIF
+725 KSPLLASINPVFRIF
-740 GAFIASIPLLFTLDC
+740 GAFAASIPLFFTLDC
-755 VSASI
+755 VSASV

-835 IPAIVTVIGM
+835 VPSIVMVIGL

-941 SSVHARDWWF
+941 SRVRARDWWIF
-951 LVVCT
+951 AVCAI
-956 LVPSVA
+956 VPSVA

>member
-1 MPDAAQPAVAET
+1 MPDATQSQE
-13 DAMNFADSAKA
+13 S
-24 SCMRKAET
+24 ET
-32 FLPTASR
+32 FLPTDLSDRKSISNASDASR
-39 DNNASNS
+39 ASDNA
-46 SNASNAELSFKN
+46 SNASNAELCFEN

-63 ASRRNFAVRGL
+63 ASRRAFAVRGL
-74 NLTIHAGQRVLLLGA
+74 DLTIKAGQRVLLLGA

-98 SGAAGLIGNDVV
+98 SGAAGLIGNDFV
-110 AKNSLESSAIHSS
+110 AKN
-123 SSSSSSSSNSA
+123 
-134 HNMVSAKSQQAVLV
+134 SAKSQQTTLV

-153 GVSEGCVLVDGIPV
+153 GVSEGCVLVDGVPV
-167 RKARGRVGLVLQD
+167 RRARGRVGLVLQD

-209 DRVRESL
+209 DRVRKSL
-216 KKVGLDGLQLHRA
+216 KEVGLDGLQLHRS
-229 TAHLSG
+229 TSHLSG
-235 GQLQRL
+235 GQMQRL

-278 LDSTRATMVL
+278 LDSTHATMVL

-310 AQSTLAA
+310 DEAA
-317 NDSPANKTSESASFA
+317 NGKAA
-332 NNLDTVHDDDIA
+332 NNETVHDDDIA
-344 RADSSR
+344 RVASSR

-358 PDEVFTRT
+358 PDEVFNRT

-374 IWLPERYKRNAKSSE
+374 IWLPERYKKNVKSSANE
-389 SKSSENK
+389 SSVSNSSANA
-396 SSESTESSEKY
+396 ESSEKY
-407 YENCDPAE
+407 YENCSPAE
-415 GCGEVLLSTRDLAI
+415 GYGEVLLSTKDLAI
-429 SHNSEPIAKHINLEF
+429 SHNSEPIARHINLEF

-475 GEVVASDALAEGT
+475 GEVVASDALAQGT

-534 SADEARAKAEELLKR
+534 SADEARVKAQELLKR

-606 SLRSDGVS
+606 SLRSEGVS
-614 IIVVTHDRELVEALG
+614 IIVVTHDRELVEVLG
-629 ARLVELVADTEV
+629 ARLVELVPDVKAEAAEMSAAEV
-641 SKNANK
+641 S
-647 SKNANESKNA
+647 
-657 NKSGEDFASI
+657 ASE
-667 VDSDAVS
+667 V
-674 GELVADASQK
+674 
-684 TRVSGEHKSSA
+684 KSSE

-700 TSATEISRIKVSA
+700 TGATDISRIKVSA
-713 VNNRNEEAKLSS
+713 VNNRDEEAKLSS
-725 RSPLLASMNPVFRIF
+725 KSPLLASINPVFRIF
-740 GAFIASIPLLFTLDC
+740 GAFAASIPLLFTLDC
-755 VSASI
+755 VSASV

-835 IPAIVTVIGM
+835 VPSIVMVIGL

-941 SSVHARDWWF
+941 SRVRARDWWIF
-951 LVVCT
+951 AVCAI
-956 LVPSVA
+956 VPSVA
-962 VAAALYFGTFAFL
+962 VVTALYFGTFAFL

>member
-1 MPDAAQPAVAET
+1 MPDATQSQE
-13 DAMNFADSAKA
+13 S
-24 SCMRKAET
+24 ET
-32 FLPTASR
+32 FLPTDLSDRKSISNASDASR
-39 DNNASNS
+39 ASDNA
-46 SNASNAELSFKN
+46 SNASNAELRFEN

-63 ASRRNFAVRGL
+63 ASRRAFAVRGL
-74 NLTIHAGQRVLLLGA
+74 DLTIKAGQRVLLLGV

-98 SGAAGLIGNDVV
+98 SGAAGLIGNDFV
-110 AKNSLESSAIHSS
+110 AKN
-123 SSSSSSSSNSA
+123 
-134 HNMVSAKSQQAVLV
+134 SAKSQQTTLV

-153 GVSEGCVLVDGIPV
+153 GVSEGCVLVDGVPV
-167 RKARGRVGLVLQD
+167 RRARGRVGLVLQD

-194 AFGPENMNVPRSEIW
+194 AFGPENMNVPRNEIW
-209 DRVRESL
+209 DRVRKSL
-216 KKVGLDGLQLHRA
+216 KEVGLDGLQLHRS
-229 TAHLSG
+229 TSHLSG
-235 GQLQRL
+235 GQMQRL

-278 LDSTRATMVL
+278 LDLTHATMVL

-310 AQSTLAA
+310 DEAA
-317 NDSPANKTSESASFA
+317 NGKAA
-332 NNLDTVHDDDIA
+332 NNETVHDDDIA
-344 RADSSR
+344 RVASSR

-358 PDEVFTRT
+358 PDEVFNRT

-374 IWLPERYKRNAKSSE
+374 IWLPERYKKNVKSSANE
-389 SKSSENK
+389 SSVSNSSANA
-396 SSESTESSEKY
+396 ESSEKY

-415 GCGEVLLSTRDLAI
+415 GYGEVLLSTKDLAI
-429 SHNSEPIAKHINLEF
+429 SHNSEPIARHINLEF

-475 GEVVASDALAEGT
+475 GEVVSSDALAQGA

-510 NPEHQFACG
+510 NPEHQFACR

-556 KANPY
+556 NANPY

-591 GQDRKTWLQI
+591 GQDHKTWLQI

-606 SLRSDGVS
+606 SLRSEGVS

-629 ARLVELVADTEV
+629 ARLVELVPDVKAEDAEV
-641 SKNANK
+641 SA
-647 SKNANESKNA
+647 AEA
-657 NKSGEDFASI
+657 AGSGASAAEVGTAED
-667 VDSDAVS
+667 V
-674 GELVADASQK
+674 E
-684 TRVSGEHKSSA
+684 TKSSEA
-695 ALSAT
+695 KSSEALSAT
-700 TSATEISRIKVSA
+700 TGATDISRIKVSA
-713 VNNRNEEAKLSS
+713 VNNRDEEAKLSS
-725 RSPLLASMNPVFRIF
+725 KSPLLASINPVFRIF
-740 GAFIASIPLLFTLDC
+740 GAFAASIPLLFTLDC
-755 VSASI
+755 VSASV

-835 IPAIVTVIGM
+835 VPSIVMVIGL

-941 SSVHARDWWF
+941 SRVRARDWWIF
-951 LVVCT
+951 AVCAI
-956 LVPSVA
+956 VPSVA
-962 VAAALYFGTFAFL
+962 VVAALYFGTFAFL